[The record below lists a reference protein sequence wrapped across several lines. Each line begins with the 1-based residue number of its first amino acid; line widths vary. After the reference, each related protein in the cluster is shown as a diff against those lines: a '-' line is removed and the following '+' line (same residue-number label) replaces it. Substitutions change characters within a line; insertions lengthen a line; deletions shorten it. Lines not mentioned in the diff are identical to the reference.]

1 LESVKAVS
9 ECYLPVTG
17 SIVQVNE
24 SLKENPSQINKS
36 SFNDGW
42 LVKIDIA
49 NQADLDKLMNESQY
63 NEFLKSESD
72 H

>member
-1 LESVKAVS
+1 MESVKAVS
-9 ECYLPVTG
+9 ECYMPVAG
-17 SIVQVNE
+17 SVAEVNE
-24 SLKENPSQINKS
+24 SLKDNPSQINKS
-36 SFNDGW
+36 SFEDGW

-49 NQADLDKLMNESQY
+49 NQSDLDKLMNESQY